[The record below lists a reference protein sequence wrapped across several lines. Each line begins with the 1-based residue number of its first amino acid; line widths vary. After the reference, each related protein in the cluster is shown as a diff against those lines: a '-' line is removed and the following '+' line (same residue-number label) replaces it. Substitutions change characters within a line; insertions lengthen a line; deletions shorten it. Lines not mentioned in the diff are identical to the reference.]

1 MLANVAVKIS
11 VFNNSNLI
19 YTGLMFGGS
28 LGLYAGLR
36 FNEYSIVYNVWN
48 KSSLNTLIEHYL
60 NNTN

>member
-19 YTGLMFGGS
+19 YTMFGGS

-36 FNEYSIVYNVWN
+36 FMSIQLLKCLKQILSQTFW
-48 KSSLNTLIEHYL
+48 TLFK
-60 NNTN
+60 

>member
-1 MLANVAVKIS
+1 MICGNLESSYKKLLANVAVKIS

-36 FNEYSIVYNVWN
+36 FNEYSIVYNV
-48 KSSLNTLIEHYL
+48 
-60 NNTN
+60 